1 MCNGSQLVITAAK
14 HDNKNTNDNIKL
26 YRGKIPIMRYRIWI
40 NARSLWTEFKKIIIL
55 KGI

>member
-14 HDNKNTNDNIKL
+14 HDNKNDNIKL